1 MEHRDERLADETRL
15 VQNLDSYD
23 RGELVPP
30 EPSPAAEAYKKEPLF
45 SKKVLFG
52 WGLATLIVW
61 FTLSFIV
68 PPVVQSIREA
78 IVTSVGERERNA
90 DGETVIR
97 TKRGVITIRRTPTG
111 IVIDRQEPGSPAPAA
126 PAPAPATP
134 LPEPVVAPVEVKP
147 APAPVPEATGKK

>member
-15 VQNLDSYD
+15 VQPQLESYD
-23 RGELVPP
+23 RGEMLPP
-30 EPSPAAEAYKKEPLF
+30 EPSPAAEAYRKEPLF

-52 WGLATLIVW
+52 WGIATLIVW

-90 DGETVIR
+90 EGETIIR
-97 TKRGVITIRRTPTG
+97 TKRGVITIKRTPTG
-111 IVIDRQEPGSPAPAA
+111 IVIDRQEPGTAAPAPAA
-126 PAPAPATP
+126 PA
-134 LPEPVVAPVEVKP
+134 PVVAPVEVKP
-147 APAPVPEATGKK
+147 APAPAPEATGKK

>member
-15 VQNLDSYD
+15 VQPQLDSYD
-23 RGELVPP
+23 RGEILPP

-52 WGLATLIVW
+52 WGIATLVVW

-68 PPVVQSIREA
+68 PSVVQSIREA

-97 TKRGVITIRRTPTG
+97 TKRGVITIKRTPTG
-111 IVIDRQEPGSPAPAA
+111 IVIDRQEPGSAAPAA
-126 PAPAPATP
+126 PAPAAP

-147 APAPVPEATGKK
+147 APAPEATGKK

>member
-1 MEHRDERLADETRL
+1 MEHRDERLAEQTGL
-15 VQNLDSYD
+15 VQPQLESYN
-23 RGELVPP
+23 RGEMLPP

-52 WGLATLIVW
+52 WGIATLVVW

-68 PPVVQSIREA
+68 PSVVQSIREA

-90 DGETVIR
+90 DGETIIK
-97 TKRGVITIRRTPTG
+97 TKRGIITIKRTPTG
-111 IVIDRQEPGSPAPAA
+111 IVIDRQEPGSAAPAA
-126 PAPAPATP
+126 PAPAAP

-147 APAPVPEATGKK
+147 APAPEATGKK

>member
-1 MEHRDERLADETRL
+1 MMERRDERLADETRL
-15 VQNLDSYD
+15 VQPQLDSYD

-30 EPSPAAEAYKKEPLF
+30 EPPSAADPYKKEPLF
-45 SKKVLFG
+45 SKKVLIG
-52 WGLATLIVW
+52 WSLATLIVW

-126 PAPAPATP
+126 PAPATP
-134 LPEPVVAPVEVKP
+134 LPEPVVAPVEVRP